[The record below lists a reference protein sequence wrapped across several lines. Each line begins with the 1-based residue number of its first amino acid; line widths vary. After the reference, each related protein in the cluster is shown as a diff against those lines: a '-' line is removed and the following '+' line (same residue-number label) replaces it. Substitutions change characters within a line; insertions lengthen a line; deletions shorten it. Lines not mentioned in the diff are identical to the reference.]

1 MEQQLLVDADSI
13 DTSLTDL
20 PNHVL
25 LNILSQLDLP
35 SLCSCSRSCALL
47 SKMAAHPSLP
57 AWQNFKNDGW
67 VLWDV
72 RCTLARILRL
82 PPQVG
87 TTQQQ
92 VLQLQIGS
100 AWHVQSWQALPAH
113 MQKNACIILTAIV
126 F

>member
-1 MEQQLLVDADSI
+1 MEQLSHPELGQTGVA
-13 DTSLTDL
+13 SLTDL

-25 LNILSQLDLP
+25 LNVLSQLDLP
-35 SLCSCSRSCALL
+35 SLCSCSRSCTLL

-57 AWQNFKNDGW
+57 AWQNFKHDGW

-87 TTQQQ
+87 QQND
-92 VLQLQIGS
+92 G
-100 AWHVQSWQALPAH
+100 
-113 MQKNACIILTAIV
+113 NRYY
-126 F
+126 

>member
-1 MEQQLLVDADSI
+1 MEQLSQLEVVQIGAA
-13 DTSLTDL
+13 SLTDL

-25 LNILSQLDLP
+25 LNVLSQLDLP
-35 SLCSCSRSCALL
+35 SLCSCSRSCTLL

-57 AWQNFKNDGW
+57 IWQSFKHDGW

-87 TTQQQ
+87 K
-92 VLQLQIGS
+92 
-100 AWHVQSWQALPAH
+100 
-113 MQKNACIILTAIV
+113 QKYGNL
-126 F
+126 